1 MKKTIIEIIQ
11 NKNALNSIA
20 SQWNERAKPFKSPLF
35 SYEWFLSC
43 TEAFYRE
50 EDIRVVVV
58 RSGDNIS
65 AIAPLVIVKRNGI
78 KWLEL
83 LGVSFLYEPCGL
95 LYDDEASLFLL
106 LVEIVKLK
114 LPFYFKR
121 TTANPSIS
129 AILKKLTKYRGI
141 FVERT
146 APSSAYVSVNSN
158 WEEYL
163 NSFSSKRRYEFRL
176 KRRRSEQYGNVQI
189 KIFCPKPEELDS
201 YMDLAYQIEA
211 ESWKGREGS
220 ALLYNQKLKNFFRIY
235 TELACKEKT
244 LRLCFFY
251 INEKAVAV
259 IIGLEYANRFWVLKI
274 GYNEKWAKCSP
285 GMQLTLET
293 IRYAFS
299 NGLKS
304 YEFLGSDDLWKHD
317 WANKW
322 NSNVSL
328 GFYPF
333 SIPGLSKLMAD
344 ISKYA
349 FRKIKEL

>member
-1 MKKTIIEIIQ
+1 MIEIIR
-11 NKNALNSIA
+11 NKKDFINIA
-20 SQWNERAKPFKSPLF
+20 SEWNRLAKTFENPLMRH
-35 SYEWFLSC
+35 EWFVSC
-43 TEAFYRE
+43 VEAFYNE
-50 EDIRVVVV
+50 EDIRVIVLY
-58 RSGDNIS
+58 SHDNIA
-65 AIAPLVIVKRNGI
+65 AIAPLVLARKNLI
-78 KWLEL
+78 KYLEL
-83 LGVSFLYEPCGL
+83 FGISFLFEPCSL
-95 LYDDEASLFLL
+95 LYEDKASLFLL
-106 LVEIVKLK
+106 LAEIVKLK

-121 TTANPSIS
+121 TPANPSIS
-129 AILKKLTKYRGI
+129 ASLKKLTKYRGI

-146 APSSAYVSVNSN
+146 TSSSAYVSVNSN

-189 KIFCPKPEELDS
+189 KIFCPESEELDS

-211 ESWKGREGS
+211 ESWKGRKRS

-274 GYNEKWAKCSP
+274 GYNEKWAQCSP

-322 NSNVSL
+322 DSNVSL

-333 SIPGLSKLMAD
+333 SIPGLSKLTAD

-349 FRKIKEL
+349 FRKIKEF